1 MMNALMRCLFV
12 SLMVVAVAAPGANAQ
27 APPAAATIVIEKVTL
42 IDGSGRPPAPNMTV
56 VIEGERIRSVTP
68 GPPPAGIPAT
78 AKRIDGTGKF
88 LIPGLIDAHMHTNI
102 GRRGQGAGD
111 PMKTGLR
118 ALQSYIYAGVTSIYD
133 AGNDSDV
140 ILGLRDQERK
150 SQVVAPRVF
159 ATGALIT
166 CPNGHGAG
174 PTDSSSAV
182 VIENWPADRVKLDAW
197 VAKKPDVMKI
207 TYDEHG
213 WGTRPM
219 IKILSIPLLSE
230 IVDYA
235 HRHGLMVT
243 IHTSN
248 EVRAV
253 EALRVGIDS
262 LAHPVIQGPVS
273 DEFVQYMSAKKVPDV
288 TTLTIGEGYSRLAE
302 HPEFLDQPLYR
313 DTFEPEVIQRMKTEG
328 VAQQKQ
334 NRWAWWMKI
343 MTPVCLENLRKQ
355 HEAGGI
361 LALGTDQSSG
371 AAVHREMELLVE
383 GGIKPLDVI
392 TIATKNAALVVNRD
406 RDLGTVEP
414 GKLADVVLLKADPTV
429 NIDNAKQIDTVI
441 KSGQIID
448 RSKLD
453 LPVNRRAATTGN
465 DE

>member
-1 MMNALMRCLFV
+1 MRVLIRLVLTGFVLVATTVALNGQ
-12 SLMVVAVAAPGANAQ
+12 S
-27 APPAAATIVIEKVTL
+27 APPSALIVIEKVTL
-42 IDGSGRPPAPNMTV
+42 IDGSGRAPLPNMTV
-56 VIEGERIRSVTP
+56 VIDGERIASVTP
-68 GPPPAGIPAT
+68 GPTPAGIPAT

-88 LIPGLIDAHMHTNI
+88 LIPGLMDMHMHTNI
-102 GRRGQGAGD
+102 GGRGAAAGD
-111 PMKTGLR
+111 PMKIGLR
-118 ALQSYIYAGVTSIYD
+118 ALQSYLYAGVTSIYD

-150 SQVVAPRVF
+150 GQVVAPRVF

-174 PTDSSSAV
+174 PTDSKSAV

-230 IVDYA
+230 LVDYA

-243 IHTSN
+243 IHTSS

-253 EALRVGIDS
+253 ETLRVGIDS
-262 LAHPVIQGPVS
+262 LAHPVVQGPVS
-273 DEFVQYMSAKKVPDV
+273 DEFVQYMAAKKVPDV

-313 DTFEPEVIQRMKTEG
+313 DTFEPEIIQRMKTEG

-343 MTPVCLENLRKQ
+343 MTPVCQENLRKQ
-355 HEAGGI
+355 HAGGGI

-371 AAVHREMELLVE
+371 AAVHREMELLVAA
-383 GGIKPLDVI
+383 GIKPLDVI
-392 TIATKNAALVVNRD
+392 TIATKNAALVINRD
-406 RDLGTVEP
+406 RDLGTVEA
-414 GKLADVVLLKADPTV
+414 GKLADLVLLKADPTV
-429 NIDNAKQIDTVI
+429 SIDNAKLIDTII
-441 KSGQIID
+441 KGGQIVD

-453 LPVNRRAATTGN
+453 LPVNRRTTGGAGGR
-465 DE
+465 